1 MRFISC
7 GNRLEKDL
15 IQQPSLKHVVMSCVT
30 DDVSNVKDFE
40 SYEIGLRVCSEKQGT
55 ACPPMRKGLCMCDCT
70 CECRMYFEMTASH
83 ARYRIACY
91 ALDKCDYL

>member
-1 MRFISC
+1 MRFVSC
-7 GNRLEKDL
+7 GNRLENDL

-55 ACPPMRKGLCMCDCT
+55 ALQHDAVVQVQ
-70 CECRMYFEMTASH
+70 YV
-83 ARYRIACY
+83 YCY
-91 ALDKCDYL
+91 TVR